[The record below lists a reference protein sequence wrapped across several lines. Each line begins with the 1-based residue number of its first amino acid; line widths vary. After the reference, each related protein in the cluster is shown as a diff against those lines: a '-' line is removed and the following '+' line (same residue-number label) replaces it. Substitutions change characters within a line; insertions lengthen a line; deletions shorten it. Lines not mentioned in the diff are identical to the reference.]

1 MSQALGTR
9 PGLFHRAHRLHL
21 TMVLTRYGV
30 REWLSATAVAALAA
44 TVLLWL
50 GWWGGLI
57 GVGAGWLSVLW
68 FFRDPIRRIRPSD
81 DSGIM
86 RCPADGKISAIETV
100 EHHEAVGGPAT
111 VIRVFLSVLDVHIN
125 RSPAAGE
132 VVSVCY
138 APGAFRDARTPESAT
153 ENESNLIVLKLDDGQ
168 TIGVRQIAG
177 KIARRIVCRLEVG
190 DRVEAGQRFGMI
202 KFGSSAELI
211 LPRPDD
217 VVACVSV
224 GDKVKGGLT
233 QLATFGPATTRTAVD
248 ASMPA
253 ATLSQHVA
261 PND

>member
-1 MSQALGTR
+1 MRVCHKPWARVRGFFTG
-9 PGLFHRAHRLHL
+9 PTGLHL

-44 TVLLWL
+44 TILLWL

-57 GVGAGWLSVLW
+57 GIGAGWLSVLW

-86 RCPADGKISAIETV
+86 LCPADGKVSAIETV
-100 EHHEAVGGPAT
+100 DRHEAVGGPAT
-111 VIRVFLSVLDVHIN
+111 VIRIFLSVLDVHIN

-132 VVSVCY
+132 VVAVRY
-138 APGAFRDARTPESAT
+138 APGAFHDARTPESAT

-177 KIARRIVCRLEVG
+177 KIARRIVCRLKVG

-202 KFGSSAELI
+202 KFGSSTELI
-211 LPRPDD
+211 LGRRNE
-217 VVACVSV
+217 VRLQVAV
-224 GDKVKGGLT
+224 GQRVKAGLT
-233 QLATFGPATTRTAVD
+233 VLAMIAPVDPLGVTTTA
-248 ASMPA
+248 ASPTQA
-253 ATLSQHVA
+253 INS
-261 PND
+261 

>member
-1 MSQALGTR
+1 
-9 PGLFHRAHRLHL
+9 
-21 TMVLTRYGV
+21 MVLTRYGV
-30 REWLSATAVAALAA
+30 REWLSATVVAALAA

-50 GWWGGLI
+50 GWWW
-57 GVGAGWLSVLW
+57 GVIPVAMVWLSVLW
-68 FFRDPIRRIRPSD
+68 FFRDPIRRIQPSD

-86 RCPADGKISAIETV
+86 LCPADGKISAIETV
-100 EHHEAVGGPAT
+100 DHHEAVGGPAV

-125 RSPAAGE
+125 RSPAGAE
-132 VVSVCY
+132 VVSVRHT
-138 APGAFRDARTPESAT
+138 AGTFHDARTPESAT

-177 KIARRIVCRLEVG
+177 KIARRIVCRLNVG

-202 KFGSSAELI
+202 KFGSSTELI

-233 QLATFGPATTRTAVD
+233 QLATLGPTTTCTAVD
-248 ASMPA
+248 ASTPA

>member
-1 MSQALGTR
+1 MI
-9 PGLFHRAHRLHL
+9 
-21 TMVLTRYGV
+21 LTRYGV
-30 REWLSATAVAALAA
+30 REWLSATVVTALA
-44 TVLLWL
+44 TVVLLWL
-50 GWWGGLI
+50 GWWWGLI
-57 GVGAGWLSVLW
+57 AVAAVWLSVLW

-86 RCPADGKISAIETV
+86 LCPADGRISAIETV
-100 EHHEAVGGPAT
+100 DHHEAVGGPA
-111 VIRVFLSVLDVHIN
+111 VVVRVFLSVLDVHIN
-125 RSPAAGE
+125 RSPAGAE
-132 VVSVCY
+132 VVSVRHT
-138 APGAFRDARTPESAT
+138 AGTFHDARTPESAT

-177 KIARRIVCRLEVG
+177 KIARRIVCRLNVG

-233 QLATFGPATTRTAVD
+233 QLATLGPTTTRTAVH
-248 ASMPA
+248 ASTPA